1 MKRFRVDRRL
11 GLLLGGVLLASFVA
25 LGAAVALPSSD
36 PDLQGD
42 AKKLSGLEA
51 RGMKI
56 YRNEGCWY
64 CHTQYLRSSATD
76 SELGKPLGPDA
87 YLAASPAM
95 LGHER
100 IGPDLTQG
108 LSFAN
113 TKALVA
119 YLSDPAAEGYRTSM
133 PSYAYLGEDDLRALA
148 AYLLSLR

>member
-1 MKRFRVDRRL
+1 MKRLRVDRRL
-11 GLLLGGVLLASFVA
+11 GLLLGGILLASFVA
-25 LGAAVALPSSD
+25 LGAAVALPSAD

-42 AKKLSGLEA
+42 AKELSRLEA
-51 RGMKI
+51 RGMHV

-64 CHTQYLRSSATD
+64 CHTQYLRSSAAD
-76 SELGKPLGPDA
+76 AELGRPLDPEA
-87 YLAASPAM
+87 YLGASPAM

-113 TKALVA
+113 SRVLADYLRQPGTVA
-119 YLSDPAAEGYRTSM
+119 YRTSM
-133 PSYAYLGEDDLRALA
+133 PSYAYLGEDDLKALA

>member
-1 MKRFRVDRRL
+1 MRRVRVDRRL
-11 GLLLGGVLLASFVA
+11 GLLLGGVLLASCVA
-25 LGAAVALPSSD
+25 LGAAVALPSAD
-36 PDLQGD
+36 PTLHGD
-42 AKKLSGLEA
+42 AKKLSKLEA
-51 RGMKI
+51 RGMKV

-76 SELGKPLGPDA
+76 SELGRPLDLDA
-87 YLAASPAM
+87 YLGATPAM

-113 TKALVA
+113 LSALVD
-119 YLSDPAAEGYRTSM
+119 YLSKPGSQGYRSSM